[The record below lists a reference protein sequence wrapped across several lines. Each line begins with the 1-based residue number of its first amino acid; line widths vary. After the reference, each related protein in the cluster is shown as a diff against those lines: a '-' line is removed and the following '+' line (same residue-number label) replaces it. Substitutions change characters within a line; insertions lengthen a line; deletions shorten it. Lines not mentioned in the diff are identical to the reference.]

1 MAKHMTEKDPNRPT
15 YPFDEDIS
23 LFDIWQTLWRGKI
36 FIIGISAV
44 FVLFSILYLA
54 ITEWRYESE
63 IFIDFRL
70 KRPDSLSSIALDI
83 RDLFEDKKTY
93 NEWAK
98 PDSVLQFSHIDKTS
112 DIEGFLYALDEG
124 NPDITV
130 AMVNRKK
137 YFFIIRDKDADLIA
151 DVKNYADFLNEKL
164 TDEYKRKTLTDLA
177 LLDEQIELAKQGESF
192 DGLVQTRLKFK
203 KYLAELEAGKKAL
216 RIHLPSPPRRISPKL
231 KVTVLIAAILGGII
245 GCGLVLVYDGYKTY
259 RQNKAATA

>member
-1 MAKHMTEKDPNRPT
+1 MTEKDPNRPT

-23 LFDIWQTLWRGKI
+23 LFDIWHTLWRGKI
-36 FIIGISAV
+36 FIIGISAI
-44 FVLFSILYLA
+44 FVLFSILYLLP
-54 ITEWRYESE
+54 IEQQYESE

-70 KRPDSLSSIALDI
+70 SRPDSLSSIALDI

-98 PDSVLQFSHIDKTS
+98 PDSVLQFSHIDKTA

-164 TDEYKRKTLTDLA
+164 TDEYKRKTLADLA
-177 LLDEQIELAKQGESF
+177 LLDEQIELAKQGENFAS
-192 DGLVQTRLKFK
+192 LVQTRLKFK

-216 RIHLPSPPRRISPKL
+216 RIHLPTPPRSISSNNP
-231 KVTVLIAAILGGII
+231 KVTVIIAAILGGII

-259 RQNKAATA
+259 RQNKATTA